1 MNSSEP
7 FKHYT
12 EKVCQ
17 QIRWKK
23 AHGIVAQEI
32 ENHLIDQKNA
42 YMAMGD
48 SESTAEEKALLQ
60 MGDPV
65 AVGAALDSTHKPA
78 PQWGMLGLVMVL
90 FAIGIFIQ
98 FLFVTTMDQG
108 YHNHSIPMMAILFLL
123 SLAAFVGM
131 YFLDF
136 SFFGKHPYVLPLLLL
151 GIDLWSQFFGTWGG
165 GKMWLTL
172 GSFSVSPFALALPFP
187 LAFCG
192 LLYQQRKN
200 GKRGYF
206 ISGIIAAA
214 FTFLLL
220 ICHSASGVLIFLSSA
235 GILMLAAAR
244 KEWFG
249 KKTTM
254 ILLFFIMAA
263 IVLFALLLFYPP
275 FRYRYGLERIVS
287 ILFPDNGAY
296 GIRYTPWELREML
309 SHAAFLGKGT
319 AFSGEIPY
327 LLQAPT
333 MLRSDYLLAHLT
345 YQYGWAVSIGLV
357 LLLSVFLIVGFRKCL
372 KQKSVLAQM
381 VSLSILC
388 TFAMEIWNYIAAN
401 LGAIY
406 LAPIALP
413 FLSYGTTALLLNMGL
428 AGILL
433 STFRTGEVYQDNV
446 KPVLSERKFIQWDD
460 GKLIISF
467 K

>member
-1 MNSSEP
+1 MNSSEQ

-12 EKVCQ
+12 EKVCE

-23 AHGIVAQEI
+23 AHGMVAKEI
-32 ENHLIDQKNA
+32 ENHLIDQKAA
-42 YMAMGD
+42 YMDMGD

-65 AVGAALDSTHKPA
+65 AVGAALDGTHKPA
-78 PQWGMLGLVMVL
+78 PKWGMIGLVMVL

-98 FLFVTTMDQG
+98 FLFVTTMDKG
-108 YHNHSIPMMAILFLL
+108 YSNHSIPVMATLFLL
-123 SLAAFVGM
+123 CLAVFVGM

-136 SFFGKHPYVLPLLLL
+136 SFFGKHPYVLPFILL
-151 GIDLWSQFFGTWGG
+151 GIDIGAQLFGTWGG

-172 GSFSVSPFALALPFP
+172 GSFSISPFALALPFP

-200 GKRGYF
+200 GRKGYF

-214 FTFLLL
+214 FCFLML
-220 ICHSASGVLIFLSSA
+220 ICHSASGVLIFLFSA
-235 GILMLAAAR
+235 GILMLTAVK

-249 KKTTM
+249 KKTAM
-254 ILLFFIMAA
+254 ILLFFVIAA

-275 FRYRYGLERIVS
+275 FRYRYSLDRMAAV
-287 ILFPDNGAY
+287 LFPDNAY
-296 GIRYTPWELREML
+296 APWALREML
-309 SHAAFLGKGT
+309 SHAAFLGEGA
-319 AFSGEIPY
+319 AFSGDTPY

-333 MLRSDYLLAHLT
+333 MLRSDYLLTHLT
-345 YQYGWAVSIGLV
+345 YQYGWAVSISLV
-357 LLLSVFLIVGFRKCL
+357 LLLAVFLIVGFRKCL

-388 TFAMEIWNYIAAN
+388 TFTMEILIYIATN
-401 LGAIY
+401 LGALF

-413 FLSYGTTALLLNMGL
+413 FLSYGTTALLLNMAL

-433 STFRTGEVYQDNV
+433 SVFRTGEVYQDSE
-446 KPVLSERKFIQWDD
+446 KPILSESKFIQWDD

-467 K
+467 KG

>member
-1 MNSSEP
+1 
-7 FKHYT
+7 
-12 EKVCQ
+12 
-17 QIRWKK
+17 
-23 AHGIVAQEI
+23 
-32 ENHLIDQKNA
+32 
-42 YMAMGD
+42 MAMGD

-200 GKRGYF
+200 GRRGYL
-206 ISGIIAAA
+206 ISGMIAAA

-249 KKTTM
+249 KKTTI

-275 FRYRYGLERIVS
+275 FQYRYGLERIMAVF
-287 ILFPDNGAY
+287 FPNNTFQHH
-296 GIRYTPWELREML
+296 IPWALREML
-309 SHAAFLGKGT
+309 SHSVFLGKGT
-319 AFSGEIPY
+319 AFSNDIPY

-333 MLRSDYLLAHLT
+333 MLRSDYLLAYLT

-357 LLLSVFLIVGFRKCL
+357 LLLVVFLMVGFRKCL
-372 KQKSVLAQM
+372 KQKSVLAQI

-388 TFAMEIWNYIAAN
+388 TFTAEIVVYIIIN
-401 LGAIY
+401 LGALY

-433 STFRTGEVYQDNV
+433 STFRTGEVYQDHV
-446 KPVLSERKFIQWDD
+446 KPALSERKFIQWDD